1 MLQLK
6 VTLKGSKPPI
16 WRRLEVPDDIT
27 LDELSDL
34 VQVAFDWA
42 GYHLS
47 MFDTPK
53 GPYGD
58 PELDLELTSEQGV
71 RLTRVATVGQW
82 LTYTYDFGDNW
93 EHRIDVEKRLPAVE
107 GERYPRCTAGR
118 RAAPPEDS
126 GGVWGY
132 EAMLAMLADPD
143 GADPAD
149 AELMEMLPEDFDP
162 ASVDLEEINEA
173 LADLSDRPE

>member
-27 LDELSDL
+27 LDELSDV

-53 GPYGD
+53 GSYGD

-71 RLTRVATVGQW
+71 RLTRVATVG
-82 LTYTYDFGDNW
+82 
-93 EHRIDVEKRLPAVE
+93 
-107 GERYPRCTAGR
+107 
-118 RAAPPEDS
+118 S
-126 GGVWGY
+126 G
-132 EAMLAMLADPD
+132 
-143 GADPAD
+143 
-149 AELMEMLPEDFDP
+149 
-162 ASVDLEEINEA
+162 
-173 LADLSDRPE
+173 